1 MSAADSLHPVGLGLM
16 LQKKHNLEAKQNR
29 SSWLLV
35 QWAQRAGG
43 GSLDFTGPQRT
54 CVKQAEGEASVP
66 DCLRDLSPLN
76 GCDCKA
82 GTLAPVSRSPEA
94 GRVDMTPILLITGT
108 LSLPF

>member
-1 MSAADSLHPVGLGLM
+1 MSAADSLHPVWLGLM

-35 QWAQRAGG
+35 QETQRAGA
-43 GSLDFTGPQRT
+43 GSLDFTGPQST

-66 DCLRDLSPLN
+66 NRLWDLSPLN

-82 GTLAPVSRSPEA
+82 GTLAPVSRSLEA
-94 GRVDMTPILLITGT
+94 CRVDMVPLLPITGA